1 MKIAEILSEK
11 IEEIQIS
18 LSDNEKRKKVLIFF
32 LGILIFLIFILILML
47 CYSPKNENQF
57 SEQEYELSE
66 YFYSPSTP
74 EISDGYIYSRNPQKK
89 WTEEEADKYMT
100 LPTEEM
106 LENLKESN
114 DIIIKDILEA
124 SP

>member
-1 MKIAEILSEK
+1 MFLKDLHSY
-11 IEEIQIS
+11 IQIQFHFGG
-18 LSDNEKRKKVLIFF
+18 DNITHDIALVL
-32 LGILIFLIFILILML
+32 
-47 CYSPKNENQF
+47 
-57 SEQEYELSE
+57 
-66 YFYSPSTP
+66 
-74 EISDGYIYSRNPQKK
+74 EIS
-89 WTEEEADKYMT
+89 EEEADKYMT